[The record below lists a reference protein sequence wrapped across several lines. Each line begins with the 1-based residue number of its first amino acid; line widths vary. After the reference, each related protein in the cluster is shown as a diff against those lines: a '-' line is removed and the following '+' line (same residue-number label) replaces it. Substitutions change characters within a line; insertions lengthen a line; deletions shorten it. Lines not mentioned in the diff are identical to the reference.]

1 MELLS
6 PSSIPHRLSFGK
18 TFFRPTFSSSIL
30 DRNYKRIHANKERD
44 IINERNEAFRNL
56 GKARGRRV
64 DDRELDRGGL
74 DLSGRDK
81 DLVNTN

>member
-18 TFFRPTFSSSIL
+18 TFFRPSIL
-30 DRNYKRIHANKERD
+30 DRNYKRIHANKERV
-44 IINERNEAFRNL
+44 INERNGAFRNL

-64 DDRELDRGGL
+64 GDRELDRGGL